1 MAAAL
6 DNDAPSHASPAWIH
20 WAGLLAG
27 PALALLTWLLLA
39 PSEDA
44 TAVALSPAGRA
55 TAAVAVLMAIWWLTE
70 AIPLSAT
77 ALLPLALF
85 PVFGILPF
93 SKAAAPYA
101 NDVIFLF
108 MGGFILG
115 LAMQRWGLHKR
126 IALLTITLVGTGPK
140 RLVGGFMLA
149 TALISMWVSNTAT
162 TIMML
167 PIALSVITL
176 VRARHAPPGTPER
189 DLRSPD
195 PNFDSTLLLGVAYAA
210 SIGGVATLIGTP
222 TNAIFAGFVESSLSR
237 KVEFVDWM
245 KIGVPIVA
253 IYLPLAWIYLT
264 SISQP
269 IRLKSIPGG
278 RDLIRH
284 ELAALGPMSRGE
296 WTVFVVFMATVAA
309 WVLRPTITAW
319 ATKHGYA
326 SFTGLND
333 ASIAIAA
340 SLLLF
345 IIPVNAKQ
353 RIFAIDWH
361 TAEKLPWGALILF
374 GGGLSLAAAI
384 SANGV
389 DAFVGRAF
397 QGIGGLPVWLI
408 IMLVVAAV
416 AFLSELASNTAVATA
431 ILPVLAA
438 AAPALG
444 VDPIRLLVPA
454 TLASSLA
461 FMLPVGTPPNTI
473 VYATGLTSVRQMV
486 RTGFWLNILAILT
499 ITILSELLWTFVMPA

>member
-1 MAAAL
+1 MPADI
-6 DNDAPSHASPAWIH
+6 DNDAPSHASPRWIH
-20 WAGLLAG
+20 WAGLFAG
-27 PALALLTWLLLA
+27 PALAVVTWLLLS
-39 PSEDA
+39 PGHDA
-44 TAVALSPAGRA
+44 AALNAAGRA

-85 PVFGILPF
+85 PVLGILPF
-93 SKAAAPYA
+93 PKAANPYA
-101 NDVIFLF
+101 SDVIFLF

-149 TALISMWVSNTAT
+149 TALISMWVSNTAS

-176 VRARHAPPGTPER
+176 VRARHAPPGTPEA

-222 TNAIFAGFVESSLSR
+222 TNAIFKGFVESNLGR
-237 KVEFVDWM
+237 AVQFVDWM
-245 KIGVPIVA
+245 TIGVPIVA

-296 WTVFVVFMATVAA
+296 WTVLSVFLATVAA
-309 WVLRPTITAW
+309 WILRPSITAW
-319 ATKHGYA
+319 ATSAG
-326 SFTGLND
+326 FNTVGNLND
-333 ASIAIAA
+333 ASIAIIA
-340 SLLLF
+340 SLVLF
-345 IIPVNAKQ
+345 VFPIEPRK
-353 RIFAIDWH
+353 RIFAMDWR
-361 TAEKLPWGALILF
+361 TAEQLPWGALLLF

-389 DAFVGRAF
+389 DAYVGRAF
-397 QGIGGLPVWLI
+397 QGLDGLPVWLI

-416 AFLSELASNTAVATA
+416 VFLSELASNTAVATA

-438 AAPALG
+438 AAPSLG

-473 VYATGLTSVRQMV
+473 VYATGHTTVRQMV
-486 RTGFWLNILAILT
+486 RTGFWLNILAILV
-499 ITILSELLWTFVMPA
+499 ITVLAELLWRFVVPA